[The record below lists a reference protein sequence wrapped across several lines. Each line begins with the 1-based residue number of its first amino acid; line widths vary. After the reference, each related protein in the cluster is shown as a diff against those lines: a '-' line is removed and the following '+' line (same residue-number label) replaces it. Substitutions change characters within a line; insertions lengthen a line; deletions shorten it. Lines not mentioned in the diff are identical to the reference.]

1 MFPSCIQTDDADIV
15 VVGGVFALWLQL
27 QPSVVSK
34 PLFRTGQIH
43 HDTPGIWWSI
53 ACQNAQRSHQ
63 IRSFVSQQKGAD
75 AFKHACFRLGRQ
87 PSNVSWRIEVIEP
100 HEPTAATVN
109 QYWDRICGF
118 QNYLF
123 WLFTCVE
130 IVFAMYGTSFLASS
144 EEILADLRDHGVS
157 CQKTDSFWS
166 CRTAACPA
174 NSLISFSSRSRNLS
188 EQQ

>member
-87 PSNVSWRIEVIEP
+87 PSNVSWWIEVIEP

-130 IVFAMYGTSFLASS
+130 IVFAMYGTRFFLSIIRGNSGRFAWPWGILPKNRFLLKLQNCCLPS
-144 EEILADLRDHGVS
+144 EFPDFV
-157 CQKTDSFWS
+157 
-166 CRTAACPA
+166 
-174 NSLISFSSRSRNLS
+174 LIKV
-188 EQQ
+188 